1 MRQEVDDTRER
12 QLSGFEEF
20 FEEVEP
26 RLRRAL
32 VARFGPDT
40 GREAA
45 VDALVY
51 GWRQW
56 DRVGR
61 MTNPVGYL
69 YRVGVSNARPMAATL
84 SLAEPAVWTEPWV
97 EPHLAAGL
105 RALSDLQRTAVIL
118 HHSLSWT
125 YPEIAEL
132 LDVSVSTVRNH
143 IGRGMAK
150 LRLTLGVDADV

>member
-1 MRQEVDDTRER
+1 M
-12 QLSGFEEF
+12 S
-20 FEEVEP
+20 
-26 RLRRAL
+26 
-32 VARFGPDT
+32 
-40 GREAA
+40 
-45 VDALVY
+45 
-51 GWRQW
+51 
-56 DRVGR
+56 
-61 MTNPVGYL
+61 NPAGYL
-69 YRVGVSNARPMAATL
+69 YRVGVSNARPMPA
-84 SLAEPAVWTEPWV
+84 SSSFAESTVWSEPWV

-143 IGRGMAK
+143 IDRGMAK

>member
-1 MRQEVDDTRER
+1 VDVTRDR
-12 QLSGFEEF
+12 RLSGFEEF

-32 VARFGPDT
+32 VARFGPET

-51 GWRQW
+51 GWRHW
-56 DRVGR
+56 DKVGS
-61 MTNPVGYL
+61 MSNPAGYL
-69 YRVGVSNARPMAATL
+69 YRVGVSSVRPV
-84 SLAEPAVWTEPWV
+84 AEAKSPAESRVWAEPWV

-105 RALSDLQRTAVIL
+105 RALSDLQRTAVVL

-143 IGRGMAK
+143 IDRGIAK